1 MIISW
6 TGNKKQSNYS
16 YSQNNSLDNTQLS
29 ISKQNKTSSLQPNL
43 NLLENADTNTSS
55 QIFQDD
61 IPLNSSFLSECEE
74 DFEFLTS
81 SFETQI
87 NNPFESLDVFIEY
100 FDKFPNKKEA
110 SESLLQDKNITLS
123 LLQTKNGVDI
133 IIYLLESTHDI
144 LLFNVV
150 IYYLSLIN
158 INQQEHITK
167 LLVYL
172 YNYGNNFIRN
182 QIISLSKTI

>member
-6 TGNKKQSNYS
+6 TGKKNQTNYS
-16 YSQNNSLDNTQLS
+16 NSQNNSLDDTLLS
-29 ISKQNKTSSLQPNL
+29 RSKQNKTVSLQPNL
-43 NLLENADTNTSS
+43 NFLSNADTNTSS

-61 IPLNSSFLSECEE
+61 IPLNSSFLSECED
-74 DFEFLTS
+74 DFDFLAN
-81 SFETQI
+81 FETQI
-87 NNPFESLDVFIEY
+87 SNPFESLEIFIEY
-100 FDKFPNKKEA
+100 FNKFPNKKEI
-110 SESLLQDKNITLS
+110 SESILQDKNITLS
-123 LLQTKNGVDI
+123 LFQTKNGVDI
-133 IIYLLESTHDI
+133 IIYLLQSTHNL